1 MPEYL
6 FPNTYAISKQDRE
19 MLNNH
24 SAFTI
29 WFTGLSGS
37 GKSTLASE
45 LDKWLYQQQIRSY
58 IIDGDNTR
66 LGINRDLNFSREGRQ
81 ENLRR
86 VAEICRLFN
95 EAGIIAIASFISP
108 FKEDRLRASEIIGK
122 KNFTEVF
129 IDASLQ
135 TCTARDTK
143 GLYKLANEG
152 KINNFTGI
160 TSPYQSPEKP
170 DVHIVTDYQTIEA
183 STLAIVSWL
192 QANKL

>member
-1 MPEYL
+1 MLNYL
-6 FPNTYAISKQDRE
+6 FPQTYAISKQDRE
-19 MLNNH
+19 RLNNH

-66 LGINRDLNFSREGRQ
+66 LGINKDLDFSIEGRL

-86 VAEICRLFN
+86 VAEICKLFN

-108 FKEDRLRASEIIGK
+108 FTKDRVTASEIIGK
-122 KNFTEVF
+122 NNFTEVF
-129 IDASLQ
+129 IDATLQ

-152 KINNFTGI
+152 KIDNFTGI

-170 DVHIVTDYQTIEA
+170 DVHIVTDHQTIDA
-183 STLAIVSWL
+183 STLAIVNWL